1 VRNLRS
7 FVYLG
12 NLVDAIALVMRHPA
26 AAGVFL
32 IRDGEDLSTPDL
44 LRRLASSLGGAATL
58 VPVPVPLIRFF
69 ARIAHRE
76 ADVARLISS
85 LQVDDAR
92 LRTLLG
98 WRPPFSVD
106 MGLRETAAW
115 YRDNHDGR

>member
-1 VRNLRS
+1 
-7 FVYLG
+7 VYLG
-12 NLVDAIALVMRHPA
+12 NLVDAIALVMRHPD

-32 IRDGEDLSTPDL
+32 IRDGEDLSTPEL
-44 LRRLASSLGGAATL
+44 LRRLASLLGGAATL
-58 VPVPVPLIRFF
+58 VPVPVPVIHFL

-76 ADVARLISS
+76 ADAARLISS

-98 WRPPFSVD
+98 WQPPFSVD

-115 YRDNHDGR
+115 YLDTQHGG